1 MAVIRTAA
9 LNWQFYSLV
18 AILVGITGVIG
29 HEYTRKPS
37 WVPNPPTQQ
46 ECRVHIEAALRD
58 YWDRHPSNPS
68 IERENEGVDANSLK
82 EVLLASREEELTN
95 YNIEET
101 TGGQKERAKREEE
114 EPEISSL
121 EHEKSI
127 NDESHKELQVDD
139 KKEESEELKSLEQSE
154 DEAKSEVTE
163 EKEEESK
170 EQDSLKKSEDEIKP
184 ELTEEREEEEKE
196 EISDY
201 ENDYGKEQRET
212 EQRSREDEEEE
223 SAEEEKKLAK
233 EEEDKKVA
241 DEELAEEEDDKKV
254 IDEGLTEEEEDK
266 KVADEELD
274 EEEEVKEKDVM
285 EKTVDETDDEYSP
298 EGENTVRQEEPEDL
312 KCTTCEDDRIEDI
325 IRTEEDEYVDE
336 KPQKDENETEEPPQ
350 AITITEE
357 DDRDE
362 IATEALSEIGAGM
375 EQELS
380 SEDTSSEQSENTVQ
394 EKEKEEKQDYK
405 VVMKKDD
412 EKIITEDDDEEEL
425 ATKRSPAR
433 SRKHIDEILGVEE
446 IGSHADKEEQELIQ
460 NILNELK
467 KMYISAV
474 KPLESIYKF
483 KEITTRQL
491 GDAEIYSTPQVL
503 FLGPWSAGKSSIIN
517 YVLGTEKSPAA
528 RKEAPEPTD
537 TDFTVITYGN
547 EPQKLS
553 GTELA
558 ADWSFASVQ
567 KFGQSFLD
575 HFKGVRMNNPLL
587 KKVTLID
594 TPGINENRR
603 YQNRGYPFNDVF
615 QWFID
620 HADAIY
626 VVFDPYKLEIGI
638 EMEAI
643 LDQLKGREAQI
654 RFILNKADSIRRSEL
669 MKVVGQLF
677 WNLSPLMGSSE
688 APVIYAVSLM
698 SKPFQPWTSANFLM
712 DQERALLNGLREV
725 IDKRV
730 ENRIAFT
737 RRHAVR
743 VRNHA
748 KMVDC
753 YLATY
758 YKHKGIFSNKKKV
771 ADDITEHPNQYNIY
785 QGLSSLTNI
794 SRYDLPDPLVY
805 RDFFRLHTLYEF
817 KPLASTCSYFMGCP
831 LDKLDIS
838 IAYDLPELLGK
849 YKKKSKGSIYKREED
864 ADKAR

>member
-9 LNWQFYSLV
+9 LNWRFYSLV

-58 YWDRHPSNPS
+58 YWDRQPSNPS
-68 IERENEGVDANSLK
+68 IERENEGVDAISLE
-82 EVLLASREEELTN
+82 EVLLASQEEEELKN

-101 TGGQKERAKREEE
+101 TGGQDEKVKLEEE
-114 EPEISSL
+114 ESEISSL
-121 EHEKSI
+121 EHEDSI
-127 NDESHKELQVDD
+127 DDESDKEMQVDE
-139 KKEESEELKSLEQSE
+139 KEEESEEQDSLEKSE
-154 DEAKSEVTE
+154 DETKPEVAENKEEESEEQDSLEKSEDETKPEVTE
-163 EKEEESK
+163 EKE
-170 EQDSLKKSEDEIKP
+170 
-184 ELTEEREEEEKE
+184 EEEEKE

-201 ENDYGKEQRET
+201 ESDDAKEQMET
-212 EQRSREDEEEE
+212 EEGSQEVEEEE
-223 SAEEEKKLAK
+223 STEEEKVLAK
-233 EEEDKKVA
+233 EEEEDNKIV
-241 DEELAEEEDDKKV
+241 DEKSAEEEEEKV
-254 IDEGLTEEEEDK
+254 KVED
-266 KVADEELD
+266 A
-274 EEEEVKEKDVM
+274 M
-285 EKTVDETDDEYSP
+285 ENKVDEVEDEYTPKEDS
-298 EGENTVRQEEPEDL
+298 TVNQEESEDVE
-312 KCTTCEDDRIEDI
+312 CTTCEDDRIEDTS
-325 IRTEEDEYVDE
+325 RTEEDEVAEE
-336 KPQKDENETEEPPQ
+336 KTQEDENEAEEPI
-350 AITITEE
+350 AEE
-357 DDRDE
+357 GERDE
-362 IATEALSEIGAGM
+362 KATEAPSEVGAGM
-375 EQELS
+375 EQELP
-380 SEDTSSEQSENTVQ
+380 SEDTSSEQSENIVQ
-394 EKEKEEKQDYK
+394 EKEKEEEQDNK
-405 VVMKKDD
+405 LVMKKDD
-412 EKIITEDDDEEEL
+412 EEIGTEGDDEEEL
-425 ATKRSPAR
+425 TTKRIPPR
-433 SRKHIDEILGVEE
+433 SRRHIDEILGVDE
-446 IGSHADKEEQELIQ
+446 IGTQMDKEEQELIQ

-474 KPLESIYKF
+474 KPLENIYKF
-483 KEITTRQL
+483 REITTRQL

-517 YVLGTEKSPAA
+517 YLLGIERSPAA

-587 KKVTLID
+587 KKVTLLD

-626 VVFDPYKLEIGI
+626 VVFDPFKLEIGS

-712 DQERALLNGLREV
+712 DQERALLNDLREV

-794 SRYDLPDPLVY
+794 SRYDLPDPLIY
-805 RDFFRLHTLYEF
+805 RDFFRLHALYEF

-849 YKKKSKGSIYKREED
+849 YKKKSKARIYKREED
-864 ADKAR
+864 ADKGR